1 MKRTLALLSLS
12 ALLSAPAAA
21 QSGELRL
28 IAQASEQGNP
38 TMQAL
43 VAAFMKKYPNVRV
56 RTEFFPIGTGYPQV
70 LRTQLQGGNAPDL
83 FYVTAGS
90 GGQVSVLPFLDA
102 GYVADL
108 SKRPWAR
115 TVIPTAS
122 RSLYWKGNQLAAVPL
137 GMTPVAAVYNADLLK
152 QLGVSI
158 PRTIPELLK
167 TCAVIRGKG
176 KSMFALAGANPQNG
190 GLIAATLAESYVLGS
205 DPQWNAKRAAGK
217 VTFAGTASWKK
228 ALQTLLDM
236 KNAGCF
242 IPGVEGADLP
252 QAAPAMANGDALAFV
267 IPTGAI
273 SALKS
278 INPKLNLGAFVFPGP
293 TAASTVLAVSPTD
306 AIAVSKNSKNLSA
319 ALAFADFIATGGGS
333 ELYTKATGDISTQQA
348 ATGQN
353 LPPELSGL
361 SAALKRK
368 NRIAPL
374 IQIQWNNPQV
384 YTTLGEGVQ
393 GLLTGQL
400 TVDALLARMDTAWNR
415 K

>member
-1 MKRTLALLSLS
+1 MKRTLALLSLT
-12 ALLSAPAAA
+12 ALLSSPALA

-38 TMQAL
+38 SMQAL
-43 VAAFMKKYPNVRV
+43 VDAFMKKYPNVRV
-56 RTEFFPIGTGYPQV
+56 KTEFFPIGTGYPQV

-90 GGQVSVLPFLDA
+90 GGLVSVLPFLDA

-108 SKRPWAR
+108 SKRPWAK

-122 RSLYWKGNQLAAVPL
+122 RGLYWKGNQLAAVPL
-137 GMTPVAAVYNADLLK
+137 GMTPIAAVYNVDLLK
-152 QLGVSI
+152 QLGVSL
-158 PRTIPELLK
+158 PKTMPELLK
-167 TCAVIRGKG
+167 TCGVIRSKG
-176 KSMFALAGANPQNG
+176 KSMFSLAGANPQNG
-190 GLIAATLAESYVLGS
+190 GLLAATLAENYVLGS
-205 DPQWNAKRAAGK
+205 DPQWNAKRTAGK
-217 VTFAGTASWKK
+217 VTFAGTPSWKK
-228 ALQTLLDM
+228 ALQALLDM

-252 QAAPAMANGDALAFV
+252 QAAPAMASGQALAFV

-278 INPKLNLGAFVFPGP
+278 INPKLNLGAFVLPGP

-306 AIAVSKNSKNLSA
+306 AIAVSKNSKNLPA

-333 ELYTKATGDISTQQA
+333 ELYTKVTGDISTRQA

-353 LPPELSGL
+353 LPPELSGI
-361 SAALKRK
+361 ATALRNKS
-368 NRIAPL
+368 RIAPL
-374 IQIQWNNPQV
+374 IQIEWSNPQV

-400 TVDALLARMDTAWNR
+400 TVDALLARLDAAWNR